1 MHTQT
6 SPTPDTAADRVPD
19 ALELLHNEHKELE
32 ALFKLYEFGRDR
44 FLPGRKQELAEILCR
59 ALKTHAIMEEEIFY
73 PAIEDRIADALSLVA
88 EARVEQNVLKV
99 LIADIETG
107 MPGSIEYDADV
118 KVLGEYVRHHIADE
132 ERSLVTKVRE
142 ARFDLS
148 VLGKQLLAR
157 KTELINLPDKEF
169 ADADV
174 IFGGGLA
181 G

>member
-1 MHTQT
+1 MRC
-6 SPTPDTAADRVPD
+6 PWWP
-19 ALELLHNEHKELE
+19 K
-32 ALFKLYEFGRDR
+32 
-44 FLPGRKQELAEILCR
+44 R
-59 ALKTHAIMEEEIFY
+59 ASSRTC
-73 PAIEDRIADALSLVA
+73 
-88 EARVEQNVLKV
+88 LKV

-132 ERSLVTKVRE
+132 ERSLFTKVRE
-142 ARFDLS
+142 AGFDLS